1 MRTVTDRV
9 VQLLADGGLT
19 VGDGWGD
26 GMDVP
31 FVVVWS
37 GDRQL
42 DGTLGPDQ
50 RWTHLSQRFQVTCV
64 GRTREQ
70 AEWLSDRV
78 DEVMQQGDGDG
89 WHVIVL
95 PRPMIVRDDETGAEP
110 DWLAYPQYQV
120 ELMMPTV
127 PEPDPDPVGL
137 FVGTFEEMF

>member
-50 RWTHLSQRFQVTCV
+50 RWTHLSQRFQITCV

-78 DEVMQQGDGDG
+78 DEVMQQADGDG

-110 DWLAYPQYQV
+110 DWLAYPQYLV
-120 ELMMPTV
+120 ELMMPS
-127 PEPDPDPVGL
+127 EPDGS
-137 FVGTFEEMF
+137 